1 MKFKLVLIM
10 ALVINLV
17 FCASTKK
24 KIEESRKKSPRYNYS
39 MGSFYLNAGN
49 VDQAINYFNKTL
61 SLDPNYYL
69 ALNGLGLAYSM
80 KGKFSESEKY
90 FLKCLAINPSFSEA
104 RNNLAMVYQ
113 EMGLVDKAEAQFR
126 LAASDK
132 NYNSREL
139 PYYNLARLYFA
150 QDKLEEALGYV
161 EQALQINSSMAMA
174 YNLKGII
181 LEKQNKLDEAIA
193 NYEKGIKIIPDD
205 FYLNFNLAV
214 AYFKN
219 KELEKAKTLFEK
231 ISPKA
236 SDPEMKK
243 KIKDYLKM
251 IKSRKK

>member
-1 MKFKLVLIM
+1 MKFKLALIT

-17 FCASTKK
+17 FCASTQK

-49 VDQAINYFNKTL
+49 VDQAIKYFNKSL

-90 FLKCLAINPSFSEA
+90 FLKCLAINPNFSEA
-104 RNNLAMVYQ
+104 RNNLGMVYQ
-113 EMGLVDKAEAQFR
+113 EMGLVNKAEQQFR

-150 QDKLEEALGYV
+150 QDKLEEAINYV
-161 EQALQINSSMAMA
+161 ELALRLDSSMAMA

-205 FYLNFNLAV
+205 LYLNFNLAV

-219 KELEKAKTLFEK
+219 KELAKAKSLFEK
-231 ISPKA
+231 ISPKVT
-236 SDPEMKK
+236 DLDMKK

-251 IKSRKK
+251 IKKSKQ

>member
-1 MKFKLVLIM
+1 MKFKLAIMM
-10 ALVINLV
+10 ALIISLI
-17 FCASTKK
+17 FCASTQK

-61 SLDPNYYL
+61 SLDSNYYL

-80 KGKFSESEKY
+80 KGKFAESEKY
-90 FLKCLAINPSFSEA
+90 FLKCLAINPTFSEA
-104 RNNLAMVYQ
+104 RNNVGMVYQ
-113 EMGLVDKAEAQFR
+113 EMGLIDKAEQQFS

-132 NYNSREL
+132 NYTSREL

-150 QDKLEEALGYV
+150 QDRLEEALDCA
-161 EQALQINSSMAMA
+161 EKALQIDSSLAMA

-181 LEKQNKLDEAIA
+181 LEKQNKPQEAIT
-193 NYEKGIKIIPDD
+193 NYKKGIKIIPDD
-205 FYLNFNLAV
+205 LYLNFNLAV

-219 KELEKAKTLFEK
+219 KELEKAKAIFEK

-236 SDPEMKK
+236 TDLDMKK
-243 KIKDYLKM
+243 KIEEYLKM
-251 IKSRKK
+251 IKNSKE